1 MNSNI
6 NVLFFTQISLLKIQA
21 FIIDIEQ
28 STPIKY

>member
-6 NVLFFTQISLLKIQA
+6 NVIFFMQISLLKIQA

-28 STPIKY
+28 STTIKY